1 MGRTSMRMLKKVGI
15 SMAAA
20 IILVV
25 LATIIGATGAQAGGR
40 QDYPGNGVY
49 DLTKYSACIVNGS
62 IEAGKPTILDHDFKT
77 NSTEIRLTNNGADT
91 ITVYLY
97 DDANTSGDYSTTFEL
112 MPNESDVFSMLTAAT
127 TYQVGIESDGREY
140 TLAITD

>member
-40 QDYPGNGVY
+40 QDYPGNGIY
-49 DLTKYSACIVNGS
+49 DLTKYSACIVNGP
-62 IEAGKPTILDHDFKT
+62 IEAGKPTIFDHDFKT

-91 ITVYLY
+91 ITAYLY
-97 DDANTSGDYSTTFEL
+97 DAANTSGDYSTTFEL
-112 MPNESDVFSMLTAAT
+112 MPNDADVFSMLTAAT
-127 TYQVGIESDGREY
+127 TYRVGVESDGREY

>member
-40 QDYPGNGVY
+40 QDYPGNGIY
-49 DLTKYSACIVNGS
+49 DLTKYSACIVNGP
-62 IEAGKPTILDHDFKT
+62 IEAGKPTIFDHDFKT
-77 NSTEIRLTNNGADT
+77 NSTEIHLTNNGADT
-91 ITVYLY
+91 ITAYLY
-97 DDANTSGDYSTTFEL
+97 DAANTSGDYSTTFEL

-127 TYQVGIESDGREY
+127 TYRVGVESDGREY

>member
-1 MGRTSMRMLKKVGI
+1 
-15 SMAAA
+15 MATA

-25 LATIIGATGAQAGGR
+25 LATIIGASGTQAGGR
-40 QDYPGNGVY
+40 QDYPGNGIY

-62 IEAGKPTILDHDFKT
+62 IEAGKPAILDHDFKT
-77 NSTEIRLTNNGADT
+77 NSTEIHLTNNGAEA
-91 ITVYLY
+91 ITAYLY
-97 DDANTSGDYSTTFEL
+97 DGTNISGDYSATFEL

-127 TYQVGIESDGREY
+127 TYRVGIESNGWEY

>member
-40 QDYPGNGVY
+40 QDYPGNG
-49 DLTKYSACIVNGS
+49 A
-62 IEAGKPTILDHDFKT
+62 EA
-77 NSTEIRLTNNGADT
+77 
-91 ITVYLY
+91 ITAYLY
-97 DDANTSGDYSTTFEL
+97 NDANISGDYSTTFEL

-127 TYQVGIESDGREY
+127 TYRVGVESDGWEY
-140 TLAITD
+140 TLTITD